1 MASLSNGVWERKGP
15 NLLSKRLFAFMICFW
30 TTLGVAVSAWG
41 ANVCMSKG
49 WQFSWTLFLV
59 TLAVSLSGV
68 LLAQSS
74 TQPVYSLLGYMMVAF
89 PFGVLLGTMITP
101 SIPTVDIVK
110 VLMIT
115 TVMVAFLGVIGAI
128 YPGSLESWG
137 VWLFGSLML
146 LLGGLLIVPIAA
158 FFGVQTTGAMTWLD
172 IVGILLFG
180 AYVLYD
186 INRAM
191 RLPRTLDNSIDAA
204 VVIYLDFANIFLRI
218 LLIGRRK

>member
-1 MASLSNGVWERKGP
+1 
-15 NLLSKRLFAFMICFW
+15 
-30 TTLGVAVSAWG
+30 
-41 ANVCMSKG
+41 MSKG

-146 LLGGLLIVPIAA
+146 LLGGLLIVPIEA

-204 VVIYLDFANIFLRI
+204 VAIYLDFANIFLRI